1 MLFRVDVFLPVS
13 HFGEE
18 KRTGNSG
25 PDDKTQNY
33 DKKWKK
39 SKSCGLFGYKKMG
52 ERAKI
57 VIFACIE
64 L

>member
-1 MLFRVDVFLPVS
+1 MILRADVFSFGFL
-13 HFGEE
+13 FGEE

-25 PDDKTQNY
+25 PDDKAQKY

-39 SKSCGLFGYKKMG
+39 CKSFWLFACKKMG
-52 ERAKI
+52 ERAKN
-57 VIFACIE
+57 VIFACVK

>member
-1 MLFRVDVFLPVS
+1 MIFRADVFSFGFL
-13 HFGEE
+13 FGEE
-18 KRTGNSG
+18 RETGNRG